1 MAVLCCRLVELT
13 VGKMVIEQ
21 ANIGQA
27 GIAQPDIAQP
37 DIAQP
42 DIAQPDIAQA
52 DIAQVEALAPLR
64 VMLVCCDELVP
75 ELLQAY
81 LAQTQ
86 WWQPA
91 DGDICYG
98 ELQLYV
104 LVLTQVAAAQSGANA
119 LADVSADALAGVTQ
133 QVCGMQLER
142 LPAVRLQ
149 HDWFILAAE
158 MARIQQLALQQDWL
172 VFVDPERLVHGGPD
186 DRSEQPSS
194 IAMLQ
199 LLLAEHL
206 HAALRSCAPEANAA
220 SLTTNTRLSNAANP
234 PVFIQCRWERKP
246 AHWPD
251 FYQQLDLNS
260 RWQSLIDCRWLMTYP
275 ALASESARPAPSV
288 QQQADYFAAQ
298 LYLLLL
304 AGLPSVIGPWLDAL
318 APRYLSYLSAEPPT
332 ATPRLTKQSWLDW
345 QVLPGIASPMHNEVG
360 EHTQLAIEY
369 QLPADCAYNADVQL
383 TAIAVQQGTLLGSM
397 PTQQEL
403 PCSHHLLSQLRV
415 CLKQLPAQLPV
426 THVLLLQCLRARPQ
440 WQLQGYWRLRLA

>member
-21 ANIGQA
+21 A
-27 GIAQPDIAQP
+27 
-37 DIAQP
+37 
-42 DIAQPDIAQA
+42 DIAQA
-52 DIAQVEALAPLR
+52 DIAQADIAQDEALAPLR

-75 ELLQAY
+75 ELLQTY

-98 ELQLYV
+98 ELQLHV
-104 LVLTQVAAAQSGANA
+104 LVLTQVAAAQSGVHAI
-119 LADVSADALAGVTQ
+119 ADVRADALANVTQ

-142 LPAVRLQ
+142 ISVIRQQ
-149 HDWFILAAE
+149 HDWLVPAE
-158 MARIQQLALQQDWL
+158 AMTRIALLALQHDWL
-172 VFVDPERLVHGGPD
+172 VFVDPQEFTNAEPVALHD
-186 DRSEQPSS
+186 HLNSM
-194 IAMLQ
+194 AMLQ
-199 LLLAEHL
+199 LLLAEYL
-206 HAALRSCAPEANAA
+206 HAALRSGAPAANAA

-234 PVFIQCRWERKP
+234 PVFIQCRWAHKP
-246 AHWPD
+246 ANWPD
-251 FYQQLDLNS
+251 FYQQLDINS

-275 ALASESARPAPSV
+275 ALTSESARRAVSM

-318 APRYLSYLSAEPPT
+318 APRYLSAEPPT
-332 ATPRLTKQSWLDW
+332 AAPRLTKQSWLDW
-345 QVLPGIASPMHNEVG
+345 LVLPGIASPMHNEVD

-383 TAIAVQQGTLLGSM
+383 TTIAVQQGTLLGSM

-403 PCSHHLLSQLRV
+403 PCSHHLFSQLRV
-415 CLKQLPAQLPV
+415 CVKQLPAQLPL
-426 THVLLLQCLRARPQ
+426 THVLLLQCQRARPQ
-440 WQLQGYWRLRLA
+440 WQLQGYWRLRVV